1 MSGVDHSPG
10 AGGVPQGAASG
21 YDSKDFLPGS
31 LEEEFPG
38 KLIVLEGPD
47 GSGRSSH
54 IKLLGEWLEWQGF
67 AVQTMGL
74 KRSKLLGDDL
84 NELGKNNELHHR
96 TRVLLYATDFYDQ
109 IENRIVPA
117 LRAGFIVLADRYT
130 LTLMARATSRGLEA
144 DYMEGLYSYAPRPDL
159 RLRLDISPRTAF
171 HRLFSA
177 KQALS
182 HFEFGGDLDLA
193 DGVFDSFVTYQE
205 TLREEFGR
213 FGEKMDYRQIDGQ
226 RPVVTVNQELREAV
240 GAVLG
245 VEDLR
250 YSPSHKLRSLW
261 EQK

>member
-1 MSGVDHSPG
+1 MTAVSSEPQPD
-10 AGGVPQGAASG
+10 QGAASR
-21 YDSKDFLPGS
+21 YDASDYLPGS
-31 LEEEFPG
+31 LKEDFPG

-74 KRSKLLGDDL
+74 KRSKLLGEDL
-84 NELGKNNELHHR
+84 NSLGKNNELHHR

-130 LTLMARATSRGLEA
+130 LTLMARATSRGLDSE
-144 DYMEGLYSYAPRPDL
+144 YMRGLYRYAPRPDL

-182 HFEFGGDLDLA
+182 HFEFGGDLHLA
-193 DGVFDSFVTYQE
+193 EGVFSSFVTYQE
-205 TLREEFGR
+205 KLRTEFQEL
-213 FGEKMDYRQIDGQ
+213 GETMAYRTIAGE
-226 RPVVTVNQELREAV
+226 RSVVEVNRELREAV
-240 GAVLG
+240 GFLLG
-245 VEDLR
+245 VEDLH
-250 YSPSHKLRSLW
+250 YTPSHALRSLW
-261 EQK
+261 DQR